1 MVKSAVLVLEDG
13 TSFYGKCIG
22 IQGFSVGEVVFNTSM
37 TGYQEIL
44 TDPSYF
50 KQIITF
56 TYPHIGNVGVNTK
69 DEESMKIYATGMII
83 REQSIIPSN
92 YRSEMSLPDYLKKHR
107 IIAISGI
114 DTRKLTLL
122 IRKNGTQNGCIMS
135 LNIGNYNDAYRLAK
149 SFRGIENTNLAD
161 MITTRHKYY
170 WNTTVNKNI
179 NEKKSTCIERKFFV
193 VVYDFGVKKSI
204 LRILHNKNCILLIV
218 PSYAHYSD
226 VLKLKPDGIFLS
238 NGPGD
243 PRPCIYVINTIKKFL
258 KKNIPIFGI
267 CFGYQLLALAS
278 GAKIIKMKYGHHG
291 GNHPVKNITDNTVY
305 ITSQNHNFSVDRNSI
320 NSNIKIT
327 HISLFDKTI
336 QGIAIKDKKA
346 FGFQGHPESSPGPQ
360 DIVRLFD
367 KFINLM
373 NT

>member
-1 MVKSAVLVLEDG
+1 VKSAVLVLEDG
-13 TSFYGKCIG
+13 TSFYGTCIG
-22 IQGFSVGEVVFNTSM
+22 MQGFSVGEVVFNTSM

-44 TDPSYF
+44 TDPSYY

-56 TYPHIGNVGVNTK
+56 TYPHIGNIGMNTE
-69 DEESMKIYATGMII
+69 DEESTKIYATGMII
-83 REQSIIPSN
+83 RDQSMIASN
-92 YRSEMSLPDYLKKHR
+92 YRSEISLPDYLKKHR

-135 LNIGNYNDAYRLAK
+135 LNVGNYDNAYRLAK
-149 SFRGIENTNLAD
+149 SFHGLENANLAD
-161 MITTRHKYY
+161 LVTTKHKYY
-170 WNTTVNKNI
+170 WNAVVDKKTKKKTDTVVKKN
-179 NEKKSTCIERKFFV
+179 FFV

-204 LRILHNKNCILLIV
+204 LSILHSKNCILLIV
-218 PSYAHYSD
+218 PSYTNYRD

-243 PRPCIYVINTIKKFL
+243 PRPCIYAINTIKQFL

-278 GAKIIKMKYGHHG
+278 GSKIIKMKFGHHG
-291 GNHPVKNITDNTVY
+291 GNHPVKNIINNTVY

-320 NSNIKIT
+320 KNNIKIT
-327 HISLFDKTI
+327 HVSLFDNTI
-336 QGIAIKDKKA
+336 QGISIKDKKA
-346 FGFQGHPESSPGPQ
+346 FGFQGHPESSPGPK
-360 DIVRLFD
+360 DIVYLFD
-367 KFINLM
+367 NFINLM
-373 NT
+373 KT